1 MSKFKVN
8 DRVVVT
14 DVYGITPDILG
25 MKGLVVRIDYDLYE
39 VSFGTDIPGKCLWLA
54 YDRLELVQAN
64 TPPVTTIVNIE
75 KRVSEAR
82 DDLLRD
88 IFS

>member
-1 MSKFKVN
+1 MSKFQVG
-8 DRVVVT
+8 DRVVVR

-25 MKGLVVRIDYDLYE
+25 MEGPIVQIDHDLCE
-39 VSFGTDIPGKCLWLA
+39 VSLETETHKRCLWLA
-54 YDRLELVQAN
+54 YDRLEPIQAN
-64 TPPVTTIVNIE
+64 TQPVTTIVNIE

-82 DDLLRD
+82 DDLLKR